1 MDTPSY
7 ASYHGF
13 ELRAEPDAH
22 ADPIRRIKGWHPI
35 VRDRDGRPLPD
46 EINAPWLSQSEAEQR
61 AVETARCAI
70 EKLDGK
76 RLRIGQTGSIRADLS
91 KTHPRQF
98 PLTPGPSPAR
108 GEGRV

>member
-61 AVETARCAI
+61 AVEVRDREAR
-70 EKLDGK
+70 
-76 RLRIGQTGSIRADLS
+76 
-91 KTHPRQF
+91 RQEAEDW
-98 PLTPGPSPAR
+98 PDWKYSS
-108 GEGRV
+108 